1 MIPIGKQYM
10 DKRLS
15 ELEDKLTNNYKND
28 IMANI
33 KTLNANIVS
42 LIKQTEI
49 IRKIVDKKFAEYKD
63 GEK

>member
-10 DKRLS
+10 EKRLN
-15 ELEDKLTNNYKND
+15 EFEKKLTDNYKND

-42 LIKQTEI
+42 LTKQIEI

>member
-42 LIKQTEI
+42 LIKQIEI